1 MSLSQI
7 ILNYRKEHDLSQR
20 QLAAQCDL
28 SNGYISLLEKDDRQ
42 TIPSLTILNKL
53 AKGMG
58 MNIDMLLD
66 ACDSD
71 MPVRLRR
78 AKRPAIA
85 RDNDDFAVFPVI
97 GDVAAHLDSMAAI
110 DWNEDT
116 VRVPVE
122 DLRGRPASDF
132 FALRVSGDSMYPQ
145 YQDGDLVLVLKQA
158 TLNRSGDVGVILY
171 NSEEATLKKVEY
183 VMGEDWMRLVAINPN
198 YPPKMIENEELEK
211 CRVLGIPWMLIRYI
225 EE

>member
-1 MSLSQI
+1 MIGVRMKAARIKNQMTL
-7 ILNYRKEHDLSQR
+7 EEVA
-20 QLAAQCDL
+20 QLT
-28 SNGYISLLEKDDRQ
+28 GVTRQ
-42 TIPSLTILNKL
+42 TIQKYENEIITNIPSDKIE
-53 AKGMG
+53 
-58 MNIDMLLD
+58 
-66 ACDSD
+66 
-71 MPVRLRR
+71 
-78 AKRPAIA
+78 AIA
-85 RDNDDFAVFPVI
+85 KALRTTPSYLMGWEDEKGVKMTLPDDMAGVITFPVI

-132 FALRVSGDSMYPQ
+132 FALRVQGDSMYPH
-145 YQDGDLVLVLKQA
+145 YQDGDIVLVLRQA

-183 VMGEDWMRLVAINPN
+183 VMGEDWMKLIPINPN

>member
-1 MSLSQI
+1 MIGVRMKMARIKNEMTL
-7 ILNYRKEHDLSQR
+7 EEVA
-20 QLAAQCDL
+20 QLT
-28 SNGYISLLEKDDRQ
+28 GVTRQ
-42 TIPSLTILNKL
+42 TIQKYENEIITNIPSDKIE
-53 AKGMG
+53 
-58 MNIDMLLD
+58 
-66 ACDSD
+66 
-71 MPVRLRR
+71 
-78 AKRPAIA
+78 AIA
-85 RDNDDFAVFPVI
+85 KALKTTPSYLMGWEDEKGVKMTLPDDMAGVATFPVI

-116 VRVPVE
+116 IRVPVE

-145 YQDGDLVLVLKQA
+145 YQDGDLVLVWKQA

-183 VMGEDWMRLVAINPN
+183 VMGEDWMKLIPINPN

>member
-1 MSLSQI
+1 MIGVRMKMARIKNEMTL
-7 ILNYRKEHDLSQR
+7 EEVA
-20 QLAAQCDL
+20 QLT
-28 SNGYISLLEKDDRQ
+28 GVTRQ
-42 TIPSLTILNKL
+42 TIQKYENEIITNIPSDKIE
-53 AKGMG
+53 
-58 MNIDMLLD
+58 
-66 ACDSD
+66 
-71 MPVRLRR
+71 
-78 AKRPAIA
+78 AIA
-85 RDNDDFAVFPVI
+85 KALKTTPSYLMGWEDERGVKMTLPDDMAGVATFPVI

-145 YQDGDLVLVLKQA
+145 YQDGDIVLVLRQA

-183 VMGEDWMRLVAINPN
+183 VMGEDWMKLVPINPN

>member
-1 MSLSQI
+1 MIGVRMKAARIKNQMTL
-7 ILNYRKEHDLSQR
+7 EEVA
-20 QLAAQCDL
+20 QLT
-28 SNGYISLLEKDDRQ
+28 GVTRQ
-42 TIPSLTILNKL
+42 TIQKYENEIITNIPSDKIE
-53 AKGMG
+53 
-58 MNIDMLLD
+58 
-66 ACDSD
+66 
-71 MPVRLRR
+71 
-78 AKRPAIA
+78 AIA
-85 RDNDDFAVFPVI
+85 KALRTTPSYLMGWEDEKGVKMTLPDDMAGVITFPVI

-183 VMGEDWMRLVAINPN
+183 VMGEDWLRLVAINPN

>member
-1 MSLSQI
+1 MTETIGDRLKTA
-7 ILNYRKEHDLSQR
+7 RTKR
-20 QLAAQCDL
+20 RMT
-28 SNGYISLLEKDDRQ
+28 LEEVANIVGVSRQ
-42 TIPSLTILNKL
+42 TICRYEIGTIGNIPSDKIEAL
-53 AKGMG
+53 AKALRVSPAYIMG
-58 MNIDMLLD
+58 WKD
-66 ACDSD
+66 APGGNPFPDAA
-71 MPVRLRR
+71 V
-78 AKRPAIA
+78 KE
-85 RDNDDFAVFPVI
+85 DFATFPVI

-183 VMGEDWMRLVAINPN
+183 VMGEDWMKLIPINPN

>member
-1 MSLSQI
+1 MIGVRMKMARIKNQMTL
-7 ILNYRKEHDLSQR
+7 EEVA
-20 QLAAQCDL
+20 QLT
-28 SNGYISLLEKDDRQ
+28 GVTRQ
-42 TIPSLTILNKL
+42 TIQKYENEIITNIPSDKIE
-53 AKGMG
+53 
-58 MNIDMLLD
+58 
-66 ACDSD
+66 
-71 MPVRLRR
+71 
-78 AKRPAIA
+78 AIA
-85 RDNDDFAVFPVI
+85 KALRTTPSYLMGWEDEKGVKMTLPDDMAGVATFPVI